1 VIQSLTAENEDLSA
15 TISTLNSEFIASNDE
30 AERLARELDALRNR
44 TIEDSAYE
52 TSLRERDAMDLE
64 RVRLEKDEWE
74 TAAQEDRMVSEQLRA
89 EVEHLKRELEMEVA
103 EKEAQVQE
111 TIREKKTSANLQS
124 VLEDFQAG
132 EGIDSR
138 MK

>member
-1 VIQSLTAENEDLSA
+1 MIQSLTAENEDLSA